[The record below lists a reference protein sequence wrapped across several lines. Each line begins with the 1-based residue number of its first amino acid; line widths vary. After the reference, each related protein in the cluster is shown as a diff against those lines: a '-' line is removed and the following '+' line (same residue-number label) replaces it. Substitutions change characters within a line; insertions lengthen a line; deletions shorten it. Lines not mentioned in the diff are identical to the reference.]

1 MSRATAILRSG
12 DDSPTMGTLTGG
24 HLGAS
29 AACARCGKP
38 DVTWVPD
45 SLYGGGWDR
54 CGACG
59 FKRRVPLRLASDL
72 PPEPPLAVGSLAHF
86 NAPAAISPLHVAA
99 GRIGNVSSTISRRR
113 RIDED
118 ARQCVD
124 AIPAEWTRADLVGKE
139 LGLMPTAWS
148 NRLARLMSLGL
159 VQRELQTVDTP
170 RGRRQLAMIRR
181 VGP

>member
-99 GRIGNVSSTISRRR
+99 GRIGNVS
-113 RIDED
+113 
-118 ARQCVD
+118 
-124 AIPAEWTRADLVGKE
+124 L
-139 LGLMPTAWS
+139 PTAWS